1 MQSELTS
8 REFSE
13 WIAFDRL
20 EPIGPLRADFASA
33 QICALVANALRG
45 AGGKTYAPIDFM
57 PFLDVDDRTDR
68 IVTDPDEQWRLLTSI
83 GRRRDG

>member
-13 WIAFDRL
+13 WLAFDRL
-20 EPIGPLRADFASA
+20 EPIGPMRSDFASA

-57 PFLDVDDRTDR
+57 PFLDRADRL
-68 IVTDPDEQWRLLTSI
+68 VTDPDEQWRLLTSI
-83 GRRRDG
+83 GRRVNG